1 MRLTALRAALLL
13 ASLAFAAVPAFAAPD
28 PASPASPAPETAA
41 TAAREAAYRGNVK
54 SKVFHKADCRYAA
67 CKSCTK
73 VFASET
79 AAREAGYHPCKVCL
93 GR

>member
-1 MRLTALRAALLL
+1 MRLTALRAALL

-28 PASPASPAPETAA
+28 PASPVPETAA
-41 TAAREAAYRGNVK
+41 PAAREAAYRGNVK

-73 VFASET
+73 AFASEA